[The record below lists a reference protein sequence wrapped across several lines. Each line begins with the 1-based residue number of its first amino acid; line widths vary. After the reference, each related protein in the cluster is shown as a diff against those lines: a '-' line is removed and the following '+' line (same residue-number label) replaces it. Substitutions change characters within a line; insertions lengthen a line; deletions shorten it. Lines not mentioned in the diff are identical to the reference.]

1 MTRATIAIAAALAAT
16 LALAGC
22 SGDGKKKN
30 EPEEG
35 PLAKYLSALYDE
47 SAWTEDRMEADHKKM
62 EKVIAECMTKE
73 GFEYKPAPY
82 QGGTVFNPE
91 DDEGPQMGTM
101 EFAKQYGYGII
112 DSPWQQSIDEQ
123 NQDQPPADPNQKYLE
138 SLSESEQMAYSETLY
153 GPQPTAEE
161 MAAMEEGDG
170 AEPVPYD
177 WKKAGCQGKAQHEV
191 QGEQS
196 YEAAS
201 KDPAYTELLKSVDEF
216 WQKQYEN
223 NDALDALDRKWADCM
238 SKAGFSDAAKRN
250 DAQSKLNDEW
260 NEAMSQ
266 GQPTDDSGEWK
277 EPSKAEKKK
286 FQEREIEVAVA
297 DITCAEKMQ
306 YDDKAA
312 ALNLK
317 AEQKFVDEH
326 EKQLK
331 ALVAQ
336 YGVKKKK

>member
-35 PLAKYLSALYDE
+35 PLTKYMSALYDE
-47 SAWTEDRMEADHKKM
+47 SGWTDERMEADHKKT
-62 EKVIAECMTKE
+62 EKIVAECMTKE
-73 GFEYKPAPY
+73 GFEYKPAPF
-82 QGGTVFNPE
+82 QGGGMVFGGE

-112 DSPWQQSIDEQ
+112 DNPWNEAATEESSEEIPE
-123 NQDQPPADPNQKYLE
+123 DPNQKYLE
-138 SLSESEQMAYSETLY
+138 SLSESEQQAYSETLY

-161 MAAMEEGDG
+161 MAAMEEGDSEG
-170 AEPVPYD
+170 YVYD

-191 QGEQS
+191 QGEQG
-196 YEAAS
+196 YEAANS
-201 KDPAYTELLKSVDEF
+201 DPAYADLMKALEEF
-216 WQKQYEN
+216 GQQQYEN
-223 NDALDALDRKWADCM
+223 NDTIEALDRKWAECM
-238 SKAGFSDAAKRN
+238 AKADFADFPKRME
-250 DAQSKLNDEW
+250 AQQKLWDEW
-260 NEAMSQ
+260 GEVQ
-266 GQPTDDSGEWK
+266 GQGQTSEDAEPK
-277 EPSKAEKKK
+277 EPSKAEQKK
-286 FQEREIEVAVA
+286 FQEREIEIAVA
-297 DITCAEKMQ
+297 DVTCADKLKYDEKV
-306 YDDKAA
+306 AA
-312 ALNLK
+312 ANLK

-336 YGVKKKK
+336 YGVKKK

>member
-1 MTRATIAIAAALAAT
+1 MTRATIAITAALAAT

-22 SGDGKKKN
+22 SGDGKKK

-35 PLAKYLSALYDE
+35 PLSKYLSALYDE
-47 SAWTEDRMEADHKKM
+47 SQWNDDRMEADHKKM

-73 GFEYKPAPY
+73 GFEYKPAPF
-82 QGGTVFNPE
+82 QNSGFVFDPADE
-91 DDEGPQMGTM
+91 EGPQMGTM

-112 DSPWQQSIDEQ
+112 DSPWQQSMDEQ

-138 SLSESEQMAYSETLY
+138 SLSESEQQAYNETLY

-161 MAAMEEGDG
+161 MSAMEEDG

-177 WKKAGCQGKAQHEV
+177 WKKSGCQGKAQHEV

-201 KDPAYTELLKSVDEF
+201 KDPAYADLFTSVDEF

-238 SKAGFSDAAKRN
+238 SKAGFSDAAKRI
-250 DAQSKLNDEW
+250 DSQAKLNDEW
-260 NEAMSQ
+260 NEVLSQ
-266 GQPTDDSGEWK
+266 GEPADENGEWK

-297 DITCAEKMQ
+297 DVTCAEKLQ

-336 YGVKKKK
+336 YGVKKK

>member
-201 KDPAYTELLKSVDEF
+201 KDPAYAELLKSVDEF

-297 DITCAEKMQ
+297 DITCAEKVQ

-336 YGVKKKK
+336 YGVKKK

>member
-1 MTRATIAIAAALAAT
+1 MTRATIAITAALAAT

-35 PLAKYLSALYDE
+35 PLAKYMSALYDE
-47 SAWTEDRMEADHKKM
+47 SGWTDERMEADHKKT
-62 EKVIAECMTKE
+62 EKIVAECMTKE
-73 GFEYKPAPY
+73 GFEYKPAPF
-82 QGGTVFNPE
+82 QGGGMVIGGE

-101 EFAKQYGYGII
+101 EFAKQYGYGIV
-112 DSPWQQSIDEQ
+112 DNPWNEAATEEPSEEIPE
-123 NQDQPPADPNQKYLE
+123 DPNQKYLE

-161 MAAMEEGDG
+161 MAAMEEEE
-170 AEPVPYD
+170 AEPIPYD

-201 KDPAYTELLKSVDEF
+201 KDPAYADLFKSVEEF

-238 SKAGFSDAAKRN
+238 SKAGFSDSAKRN

-260 NEAMSQ
+260 NEVMSQ

-277 EPSKAEKKK
+277 EPRKAEKKK

-297 DITCAEKMQ
+297 DVTCAEKVQ

-326 EKQLK
+326 EQQLK

-336 YGVKKKK
+336 YGVKKK

>member
-336 YGVKKKK
+336 YGVKKK

>member
-266 GQPTDDSGEWK
+266 GQPADDSGEWK

-336 YGVKKKK
+336 YGVKKK